1 MLNQVRLARDA
12 ANGHQIAGSSKPTSP
27 HIVGINSLSVS
38 QDQKRLLSS
47 SVDGSVALWDISN
60 VKVDDDVEEE
70 NAVATLKLI
79 GKTSSLAGL
88 SENKILH
95 SQGDGSSTK
104 QKGLGTR
111 DSRSTLF
118 SLS

>member
-1 MLNQVRLARDA
+1 M
-12 ANGHQIAGSSKPTSP
+12 
-27 HIVGINSLSVS
+27 
-38 QDQKRLLSS
+38 
-47 SVDGSVALWDISN
+47 DGSVALWDIGN
-60 VKVDDDVEEE
+60 LKDDDDVEEE

-104 QKGLGTR
+104 QKGLGTQDLR
-111 DSRSTLF
+111 FTWF